1 MEIYGIENLNE
12 LKEGLFKEQE
22 AFLSYFEALM
32 TKGTRYFIE
41 NINCEVK
48 ILKTGNILIP
58 LAITD
63 SNYDDSLYVSMLSH
77 YIKYTEEEFNKNNL
91 KFGFLFKVL
100 EYLFIK
106 NKVNKTIYVN
116 QWFISTNLYPELNL
130 EQIKQITDFLK
141 TEYKD
146 YAIIFKNIT
155 KEYNSGLYENLNR
168 QGYKEIIS
176 RQIFIK
182 DKKKEIS
189 SKQKTKI
196 KKDLK
201 FYHNSPYKAY
211 KIQKTDDF
219 KRIKNIYTMLYIGKY
234 SKYNPKYTQDY
245 FKLAGLN
252 PIFNLTVFKNEEK
265 INSMCLTVSKDNI
278 LKDENIT
285 KSCCLMYDKYHKIFN
300 MSAGIGDFKMQRG
313 AKAYFEY
320 LMIYYNHLPILRR
333 IMFSFLKF
341 SVNKI
346 IPILCKHK
354 LCGFI

>member
-201 FYHNSPYKAY
+201 F
-211 KIQKTDDF
+211 
-219 KRIKNIYTMLYIGKY
+219 
-234 SKYNPKYTQDY
+234 
-245 FKLAGLN
+245 
-252 PIFNLTVFKNEEK
+252 
-265 INSMCLTVSKDNI
+265 
-278 LKDENIT
+278 
-285 KSCCLMYDKYHKIFN
+285 
-300 MSAGIGDFKMQRG
+300 
-313 AKAYFEY
+313 
-320 LMIYYNHLPILRR
+320 
-333 IMFSFLKF
+333 
-341 SVNKI
+341 
-346 IPILCKHK
+346 
-354 LCGFI
+354 